1 MAETLLVLG
10 GSGFIGREI
19 CRRAIAD
26 GHTVISVSRSGR
38 PNTDARWTDDVQWV
52 TADVFAPNE
61 WREHLSD
68 ATAVV
73 HSIAYISADP
83 RSDAQFERI
92 NGDSAIIAAAEAV
105 LEGIETF
112 VFLSAAFE
120 PPIIP
125 EAYLAAKRRAERAIC
140 GLDCRLVV
148 LRPGP
153 VYGSGGHGPPGT
165 NAAMR
170 LIDGVSSVD
179 DDGCQLGDARPLSV
193 ESVAATAVRAVSDE
207 TLSGIIDVETMR
219 RSGSR
224 GSVS

>member
-10 GSGFIGREI
+10 GSGFIGQAI

-26 GHTVISVSRSGR
+26 GHAVISISRSGR
-38 PNTDARWTDDVQWV
+38 PDTDARWASNVRWV
-52 TADVFAPNE
+52 TADVFSPDE
-61 WREHLSD
+61 WREYLSD

-92 NGDSAIIAAAEAV
+92 NGDSAIIAAMEAV
-105 LEGIETF
+105 IQNVETF

-120 PPIIP
+120 PPVIP
-125 EAYLAAKRRAERAIC
+125 AAYLAAKRRAERAIA

-165 NAAMR
+165 NAMLQ
-170 LIDGVSSVD
+170 LIDSVSSAD
-179 DDGCQLGDARPLSV
+179 DYCQLGDAHPLSV

-207 TLSGIIDVETMR
+207 TCSGAIDVETMR
-219 RSGSR
+219 RSGTR
-224 GSVS
+224 G